1 MPPQARSEDQSM
13 VSYEIQMTKQIAS
26 AELQVARH
34 ASLELRS
41 ILPAGVPPWLLLVL
55 ERQEGINKANTRL
68 NAINIAGK
76 LMLVSRIDKLQRELD
91 LKTGLAL
98 ELECRLNHQQASIRE
113 LEGSV
118 AQLSLE
124 GELLKDEQL
133 ELKATMET
141 EGARMRADLACQQ
154 QQLEAHRA
162 ELDTSKGVIQQ
173 LKALCTGQ
181 DFVVDSAILLSSL
194 WLSSFQLFQMPL
206 AMIARLAPR
215 GIRGGRTAV
224 LQILRLLVTL
234 LLARHTKTVAVKYR
248 LHSTLGSLNLYG
260 RFVTEYLR
268 EKINPNSVLTNG
280 AQAESGAGG
289 EGCADNNDTG

>member
-1 MPPQARSEDQSM
+1 MPATTARGAPRRVGHIKGRCVYAQSAQCTQPRVKSFTHFESPQGKPKIM
-13 VSYEIQMTKQIAS
+13 
-26 AELQVARH
+26 
-34 ASLELRS
+34 SLERS
-41 ILPAGVPPWLLLVL
+41 QPTNQIPCPQTWCA
-55 ERQEGINKANTRL
+55 
-68 NAINIAGK
+68 
-76 LMLVSRIDKLQRELD
+76 
-91 LKTGLAL
+91 
-98 ELECRLNHQQASIRE
+98 
-113 LEGSV
+113 
-118 AQLSLE
+118 
-124 GELLKDEQL
+124 
-133 ELKATMET
+133 
-141 EGARMRADLACQQ
+141 
-154 QQLEAHRA
+154 
-162 ELDTSKGVIQQ
+162 VIQQ